1 MTSPLDSGTAAAIA
15 SPRGRRPKSLTN
27 DEIHARLQQAVLEH
41 RLKPGTRLVEDH
53 LAEVAGS
60 TRARIRQV
68 LLRLAHESLVTLV
81 PNRGACV
88 ASPTVEE
95 AREVFAMRHLLE
107 PSMVQWLAER
117 PRQAHIQRLR
127 EHVAQEA
134 AARAEGDRPRIIR
147 LSGEF
152 HMLLAE
158 LTGNRILSRSLRELC
173 AQTCLVITLYDKPNT
188 PACPYHEHED
198 VIDAIEK
205 GDGARAAALM
215 RHHLHHIEQTL
226 ALEDPA
232 GEAPVDLQALFA

>member
-1 MTSPLDSGTAAAIA
+1 MTSPLDVDAPLAAAGA
-15 SPRGRRPKSLTN
+15 RGRPPRSLSN
-27 DEIHARLQQAVLEH
+27 DEIHAKLQQAVLEH

-68 LLRLAHESLVTLV
+68 LARLAHESLVTLV

-117 PRQAHIQRLR
+117 PQPAHIKRLR
-127 EHVAQEA
+127 AHVAQEA
-134 AARAEGDRPRIIR
+134 EARAAGDRPRIIR

-158 LTGNRILSRSLRELC
+158 LTGNRLLSRTLRELC

-198 VIDAIEK
+198 VIAAIEA
-205 GDGARAAALM
+205 GDGARAAELM
-215 RHHLHHIEQTL
+215 RHHLRHIEQTL
-226 ALEDPA
+226 ALEGPA
-232 GEAPVDLQALFA
+232 PDAPVDLQALFS